1 MQRNSAKQNMIGLG
15 YFICLLNNNLW
26 YLLGYLLL
34 DGVQANDEIVNY
46 LLIDGDNGNV
56 EVVEYLSSIWSSV

>member
-26 YLLGYLLL
+26 YLLL
-34 DGVQANDEIVNY
+34 DGVQANGEIVNY
-46 LLIDGDNGNV
+46 LLVDGDYYGNV